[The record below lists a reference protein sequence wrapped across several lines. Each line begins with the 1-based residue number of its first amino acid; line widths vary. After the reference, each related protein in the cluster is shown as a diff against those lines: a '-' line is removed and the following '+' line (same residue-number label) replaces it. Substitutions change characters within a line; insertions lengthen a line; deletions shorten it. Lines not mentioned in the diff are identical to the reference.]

1 MSSSPRSPS
10 GFLGLSLGAIG
21 VVYGDIGTSPLYTLK
36 EVFNGAHAVPV
47 SQGNVFGILS
57 LIFWSLTIVISIK
70 YVTFIMRADNH
81 GEGGIMALT
90 ALALSRRH
98 QRGQRRWILGLGLF
112 GTALFYGDGL
122 ITPAISVLS
131 AVEGLELAAPALHPF
146 VLPVAI
152 AVLLGLFAIQRMGTA
167 KVGAWFGPIMC
178 LWFATLAY
186 WGMQSIQQTPE
197 IVKALHPDYALDFFA
212 AHRGH
217 GFFVL
222 GAVVLA
228 LTGGEALYADMGHFG
243 RNPIR
248 LSWFLLVWPAL
259 MLNYLGQGALILRDP
274 SAIQNPFY
282 LLAPSWAL
290 YPMIALSTVATV
302 IASQAVISGAFSITR
317 QAVQLDYL
325 PRQKMVHTSESE
337 IGQIY
342 VPLVNGMLLFGV
354 IGLVLFFQSSSNLAA
369 AYGIAV
375 TGAMAIDTLLASI
388 VAVDFWKWRPLGSGL
403 LFGSLVTVD
412 LAFFGANVPKIPDG
426 GWFPLLLGTG
436 LFFVMWVWRKGRD
449 VLTARLQAMGE
460 SLKYFLESLP
470 GRNVRRVP
478 GTAVFLTAR
487 HISLP
492 IALSRNLEH
501 NKVLHE
507 RVILLTMLTEDV
519 PWIADGECLMIENL
533 EQGFYRVTARF
544 GFMHS
549 PRVPRILRLCGDA
562 GLEVDPETS
571 SFFIGRETLIPSKRP
586 DLNSLEERV
595 FITLFRNASSPIQFF
610 KLPVE
615 RVVELGTVVE
625 V

>member
-1 MSSSPRSPS
+1 MSSPTRSSS
-10 GFLGLSLGAIG
+10 GFLSLSLASIG

-47 SQGNVFGILS
+47 TRGNVFGILS
-57 LIFWSLTIVISIK
+57 LIFWSLTIVISVK

-90 ALALSRRH
+90 ALALNRRH
-98 QRGQRRWILGLGLF
+98 RRAQRAWIMGLGLF

-131 AVEGLELAAPALHPF
+131 AVEGLEVGTPILHPY
-146 VLPVAI
+146 VLPIAI
-152 AVLLGLFAIQRMGTA
+152 GVLLALFAIQSKGTA
-167 KVGAWFGPIMC
+167 KVGAWFGPAML
-178 LWFATLAY
+178 LWFATLGY

-197 IVKALHPDYALDFFA
+197 IVGALHPVHALEFFA
-212 AHRGH
+212 HHRWH
-217 GFFVL
+217 GFIVL

-228 LTGGEALYADMGHFG
+228 ITGGEALYADMGHFG

-248 LSWFLLVWPAL
+248 LSWFVLVWPAL
-259 MLNYLGQGALILRDP
+259 MINYLGQGALILRDP

-282 LLAPSWAL
+282 LIAPSWAL
-290 YPMIALSTVATV
+290 YPMIALATVATV

-325 PRQKMVHTSESE
+325 PRQKMVHTSEAE
-337 IGQIY
+337 IGQIF
-342 VPLVNGMLLFGV
+342 VPAVNRMLLFGV
-354 IGLVLFFQSSSNLAA
+354 IGLVLYFGTSSNLAA

-388 VAVDFWKWRPLGSGL
+388 VAMDSWKWKPLAATL

-412 LAFFGANVPKIPDG
+412 LAFFSANVPKIPDG

-436 LFFVMWVWRKGRD
+436 LFFMMWIWRKGRD
-449 VLTARLQAMGE
+449 VLATRLQAMGE
-460 SLKYFLESLP
+460 SLKYFLESFP

-478 GTAVFLTAR
+478 GTAVYLTAR
-487 HISLP
+487 HVSLP
-492 IALSRNLEH
+492 IVLTRNLEH

-507 RVILLTMLTEDV
+507 RIVLLTMLTEDV
-519 PWIADGECLMIENL
+519 PRISDEECLMIETL

-544 GFMHS
+544 GFMQS
-549 PRVPRILRLCGDA
+549 PRVPRILRLCGEA
-562 GLEVDPETS
+562 GLEIDPETS
-571 SFFIGRETLIPSKRP
+571 SFFIGRETLIPSKRT
-586 DLNSLEERV
+586 DLNRWEETV
-595 FITLFRNASSPIQFF
+595 FITLFRNASSPIPFF
-610 KLPVE
+610 RLPVE
-615 RVVELGTVVE
+615 RVMELGTVVE

>member
-1 MSSSPRSPS
+1 
-10 GFLGLSLGAIG
+10 

-57 LIFWSLTIVISIK
+57 LIFWSLTIVISVK

-90 ALALSRRH
+90 SLALSRRH
-98 QRGQRRWILGLGLF
+98 RRMQRKWILGLGLF

-131 AVEGLELAAPALHPF
+131 AVEGLQVAAPALHPF
-146 VLPVAI
+146 VLPVAVG
-152 AVLLGLFAIQRMGTA
+152 VLLGLFAIQRLGTG
-167 KVGAWFGPIMC
+167 KVGEWFGPIMC

-186 WGMQSIQQTPE
+186 WGLQSIEQTPD
-197 IVKALHPDYALDFFA
+197 IVRALHPDHALEFFA
-212 AHRGH
+212 RHRWH
-217 GFFVL
+217 GFIVL

-228 LTGGEALYADMGHFG
+228 ITGGEALYADMGHFG

-259 MLNYLGQGALILRDP
+259 MVNYLGQGALILRDP

-290 YPMIALSTVATV
+290 YPMIALATVATV

-325 PRQKMVHTSESE
+325 PRQKLVHTSEAE

-342 VPLVNGMLLFGV
+342 VPAVNSMLLFGV
-354 IGLVLFFQSSSNLAA
+354 IGLVLFFQTSSNLAA

-388 VAVDFWKWRPLGSGL
+388 VAVDFWKWRPLAAGL

-436 LFFVMWVWRKGRD
+436 LFLMMWVWRKGRD
-449 VLTARLQAMGE
+449 VLTSRLQAMGE
-460 SLKYFLESLP
+460 SLKYFLEGLP
-470 GRNVRRVP
+470 LRGVQRIP
-478 GTAVFLTAR
+478 GTAVYLTAR

-507 RVILLTMLTEDV
+507 RVILLTMSTEDV
-519 PWIADGECLMIENL
+519 PRIFDDECLMIENL

-544 GFMHS
+544 GFMQS
-549 PRVPRILRLCGDA
+549 PRVPRILRLCGEA
-562 GLEVDPETS
+562 GLEIDPETS
-571 SFFIGRETLIPSKRP
+571 SFFIGRETLIPSKKP
-586 DLNSLEERV
+586 DLNRWEERI
-595 FITLFRNASSPIQFF
+595 FITLFRNASSPIPFF